1 MSTFS
6 KGVLFWAPRI
16 LTLVFIGFLS
26 LFALD
31 VFNEGRGFRGT
42 LLALLMH
49 LVPCFVL
56 AAVLLLAW
64 RWEWIGAALYG
75 GAALVYVVS
84 VSGRRLPLPVKANWM
99 LVIAGPALIVAGLF
113 WVNWLKRGE
122 LHTRR

>member
-31 VFNEGRGFRGT
+31 VFNEPHGLRET
-42 LLALLMH
+42 LLGLLMH
-49 LVPCFVL
+49 LVPCFIL
-56 AAVLLLAW
+56 AAALILAW
-64 RWEWIGAALYG
+64 RWEWIGTALYG
-75 GAALVYVVS
+75 GAALFYIVS
-84 VSGRRLPLPVKANWM
+84 VSGRRLPLAVKENWM
-99 LVIAGPALIVAGLF
+99 LVIAGPALIIAGLF

-122 LHTRR
+122 LHARR

>member
-1 MSTFS
+1 
-6 KGVLFWAPRI
+6 
-16 LTLVFIGFLS
+16 
-26 LFALD
+26 
-31 VFNEGRGFRGT
+31 
-42 LLALLMH
+42 MH

-99 LVIAGPALIVAGLF
+99 LVIAGPALIIAGLF